1 MLNLFQESNN
11 KNKKKEKMTK
21 TEKQATIDSLTDKF
35 ANADFFYF
43 TDTAGLTVEKINKLR
58 KICFEKGINLQVAK
72 NTLIKKA
79 LVAGGKFS
87 DDLDPV
93 LHGPTAVMFTD
104 TGNLP
109 AKVIKQ
115 FRSQGNLDKPALKAA
130 YIDTAI
136 YVGENQLEALINVKS
151 KNELIGDIVGL
162 LQSPAKNVISAL
174 KSSGGKIAGIVKT
187 LQEREN

>member
-1 MLNLFQESNN
+1 
-11 KNKKKEKMTK
+11 MTK
-21 TEKQATIDSLTDKF
+21 TEKQATIESLTEQF
-35 ANADFFYF
+35 SGASYFYF
-43 TDTAGLTVEKINKLR
+43 TDTSGLSVEKINKLR
-58 KICFEKGINLQVAK
+58 RVCFGKGISLQVAK

-93 LHGPTAVMFTD
+93 LHGPTAVMFAE

-109 AKVIKQ
+109 ARVIKQ
-115 FRSQGNLDKPALKAA
+115 FRSEGNDKPLLKAA
-130 YIDTAI
+130 YIDSAVF
-136 YVGENQLEALINVKS
+136 VGENQLEALVNVKS
-151 KNELIGDIVGL
+151 KQELVGDIVGL

-174 KSSGGKIAGIVKT
+174 KSSGGKLAGIVKT

>member
-1 MLNLFQESNN
+1 
-11 KNKKKEKMTK
+11 MTK
-21 TEKQATIDSLTDKF
+21 TEKQATIDTLTKKF
-35 ANADFFYF
+35 SDSNFFYF
-43 TDTAGLTVEKINKLR
+43 TDTSGLTVEKINQLR
-58 KICFEKGINLQVAK
+58 RICFSKGINLQVAK

-87 DDLDPV
+87 DELDPA
-93 LHGPTAVMFTD
+93 LSGPTAIMFTE
-104 TGNLP
+104 TGNVP

-115 FRSQGNLDKPALKAA
+115 FRAGGDKPALKAA
-130 YIDTAI
+130 YIDSAI

-151 KNELIGDIVGL
+151 KEELVGDIIAL

-174 KSSGGKIAGIVKT
+174 KSSSGKLAGIVKT

>member
-1 MLNLFQESNN
+1 
-11 KNKKKEKMTK
+11 MTK
-21 TEKQATIDSLTDKF
+21 TEKQATIDTLTKKF
-35 ANADFFYF
+35 SDSNFFYF
-43 TDTAGLTVEKINKLR
+43 TDTSGLTVEKINQLR
-58 KICFEKGINLQVAK
+58 RICFDKGINLQVAK

-93 LHGPTAVMFTD
+93 LNGPTAIMFTE
-104 TGNLP
+104 TGNVP

-115 FRSQGNLDKPALKAA
+115 FRAGGDKPALKAA
-130 YIDTAI
+130 YIDSAV

-151 KNELIGDIVGL
+151 KEELVGDIIAL

-174 KSSGGKIAGIVKT
+174 KSSGGKLAGIVKT
-187 LQEREN
+187 LQERN